1 MKTVEEFNSDRKKL
15 IHNYVLVSQIS
26 SLYDNSNKWKQTTLE
41 HIKQMV
47 LNINNVNNCDA
58 NGTPIFDENKF
69 SDGVLEAKDERGR
82 LPLTY
87 AIINGAKLEVVV
99 WIISIIGIQAAVAWR
114 GKINETHLH
123 YAKARNQPHLL
134 PYLLLLFGVD
144 SLAIMDD
151 VSDGTPVQ
159 WAERGKNKACVEYLD
174 DCYKTIEEFDV
185 KYSGSG
191 KEVSASQIESL
202 EVESL
207 HEFSGRWSVTQMLT
221 VENLEKEDIGQVCR
235 EDKYGY
241 LPIVYAGWHGASL
254 HTFTWLCENTFK
266 KSGISMYK
274 SAFEGNVIKAWHD
287 SEGWNILHYLAFF
300 NQPHLI
306 PYMLFLYL
314 DAASERDY
322 LYSKTTL
329 EFVELALSR
338 ETGKAGGIIDEERD
352 EKLKKRKKCLSLLR
366 GPESAVQEYCLAN
379 CIDYDTH
386 LEKLEEAKESAAKK
400 KAFMLRRRQLQ
411 KERIEDEATDGL
423 ASFSSP

>member
-1 MKTVEEFNSDRKKL
+1 MEEFNSDRKKL

-26 SLYDNSNKWKQTTLE
+26 SLYDNGNKWKQTTLE
-41 HIKQMV
+41 HVKQMV
-47 LNINNVNNCDA
+47 LNFNNVNNCDA

-99 WIISIIGIQAAVAWR
+99 WIISIIGIKAAVAWR
-114 GKINETHLH
+114 GKISETLLH
-123 YAKARNQPHLL
+123 YAARNQPHLL
-134 PYLLLLFGVD
+134 PYLLLLFGVE

-159 WAERGKNKACVEYLD
+159 WAERGKNKACIEYLA

-191 KEVSASQIESL
+191 KEVTSSQIESL

-207 HEFSGRWSVTQMLT
+207 YEFSGRWSVTQVLT

-235 EDKYGY
+235 NDKYGY

-266 KSGISMYK
+266 KSGFSMYK

-306 PYMLFLYL
+306 PYTLFLYL
-314 DAASERDY
+314 DAASEREY
-322 LYSKTTL
+322 LYNRTAL
-329 EFVELALSR
+329 EFVELALSI
-338 ETGKAGGIIDEERD
+338 ETGEAGSVIDEER
-352 EKLKKRKKCLSLLR
+352 EEQLKKRKKCLSLLR
-366 GPESAVQEYCLAN
+366 NPESAVRDYCLAN

-386 LEKLEEAKESAAKK
+386 LEKLEEAKESTARK
-400 KAFMLRRRQLQ
+400 KAFMLRKRRLQ
-411 KERIEDEATDGL
+411 EERNVVEATGGL